1 MAKLPAVYILASKK
15 NATLYIGVTSDLVKR
30 VWQHK
35 SDLVKGFSKKYQ
47 VHRPAY
53 FELHKSMRAAII
65 REKQLKKW
73 ERKWKLDLIE
83 SNNPNW
89 LDLCLELIKKMDN

>member
-1 MAKLPAVYILASKK
+1 MA
-15 NATLYIGVTSDLVKR
+15 TQFGLVE
-30 VWQHK
+30 
-35 SDLVKGFSKKYQ
+35 GFSKKYQ
-47 VHRPAY
+47 VHRPVY

-73 ERKWKLDLIE
+73 ERKWKLDLVE

-89 LDLCLELIKKMDN
+89 LDLYFELIKKMDN